1 MGKKTFNSKKH
12 FIYQLTVIKIYGG
25 ILTKG
30 NDVLNEL
37 YQLDLDNYHWSL
49 PFSAGI
55 NPGSRYNHAS
65 VFIKNKEK
73 NDKSTIMIL
82 GGLGGIK

>member
-1 MGKKTFNSKKH
+1 MFFSNCIWEKRRL
-12 FIYQLTVIKIYGG
+12 IIYGG

-65 VFIKNKEK
+65 VFIKNKDK
-73 NDKSTIMIL
+73 HDKSTIMIL
-82 GGLGGIK
+82 GGLGGIKQTF